1 VIYAAMCQMRGET
14 PDYHH
19 EIHQL
24 AVKLPWIGQFS
35 PVRMAVMR
43 RK

>member
-1 VIYAAMCQMRGET
+1 MKKIK

-24 AVKLPWIGQFS
+24 AVDLPAIGNVSPIKLIT
-35 PVRMAVMR
+35 MR
-43 RK
+43 KRNYIE